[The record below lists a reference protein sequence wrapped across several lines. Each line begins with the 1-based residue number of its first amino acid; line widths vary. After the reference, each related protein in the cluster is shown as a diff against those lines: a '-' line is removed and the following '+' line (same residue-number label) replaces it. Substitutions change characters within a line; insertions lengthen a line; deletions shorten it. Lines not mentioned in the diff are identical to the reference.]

1 MLPAWKRFPYHFT
14 SRMLKKS
21 ASGVLATLRGSTYGT
36 KYDLPLRSLRPCLGQ
51 GASFGEEAVLA
62 DSGREGEVVARVGR
76 VRSLDIL
83 SILHWHFLV
92 ILGML
97 VFDSPIPHNGFLGTC

>member
-1 MLPAWKRFPYHFT
+1 
-14 SRMLKKS
+14 MLKKS

-36 KYDLPLRSLRPCLGQ
+36 KYDSPLRSLRPCLGQ
-51 GASFGEEAVLA
+51 GTS
-62 DSGREGEVVARVGR
+62 RRARVGR

-83 SILHWHFLV
+83 SILQWHFLV

-97 VFDSPIPHNGFLGTC
+97 VVDSPITHTGFSGTC